1 MYEGKDA
8 HHFFGIH
15 AIKANELKS
24 QGYFSRLVDLLA
36 VAPVVGFHYGKRADR
51 DNTDG
56 IDADMF
62 MPQILRVNN
71 QLELNY
77 KTIMLLD
84 REYEPD
90 EEARFVRAFQVKPT
104 DRSAEDLER
113 YESYV
118 RGGVDFLYDRL
129 IGEGNTQEERLEE
142 LLDLVESFSERHY
155 GDQSE

>member
-1 MYEGKDA
+1 MYDGKDA
-8 HHFFGIH
+8 HHFYGIH
-15 AIKANELKS
+15 AIKANELKGL
-24 QGYFSRLVDLLA
+24 GYFSRLVDLLA
-36 VAPVVGFHYGKRADR
+36 VAPVVGFHYGIRANR

-56 IDADMF
+56 IDADML

-84 REYEPD
+84 KDYESD
-90 EEARFVRAFQVKPT
+90 EEARFIKAFQVKPT
-104 DRSAEDLER
+104 DRPEEDLER

-129 IGEGNTQEERLEE
+129 VGEENTQMERLEE
-142 LLDLVESFSERHY
+142 MLDLVESFSERHY
-155 GDQSE
+155 DNHS